1 MSGMAGWVDLR
12 HGVGQQ
18 TNLPRSKVARIV
30 SAMIAAMAGRGP
42 DGQAVWLAP
51 ELALGHCR
59 TVTSRYDG
67 EEQPWIGEIRGA
79 TVAILYTGQIYNAGQ
94 LQHTLTGLGPEPD
107 RWTYAEIIRRA
118 YAQWGAGFVEHLEGM
133 FAIALWDS
141 QKRELLLARDRLGLQ
156 PLYYTLTD
164 GGIIFASVST
174 AIEAHPQ
181 FTARLDTSALAIVL
195 QPRMALPGETPLQGL
210 HELPPA
216 TVLSFSERGQT
227 QKRYWRLESAPHT
240 ATFEQTA
247 EQVRALL
254 EGVVARQY
262 EHEVPCAAMLSGG
275 IDSTSVAALV
285 MKQLAARGAGAAL
298 DTFCLKFDT
307 DEDAF
312 TSTELRPDIDAPF
325 AALAAEYMGTRHTT
339 LSATMQD
346 LLNVIP
352 ATRTARGLPGWGQF
366 DASMYLLFERMRGN
380 CSVALT
386 GEAADEIFGG
396 YPYYFKPQLLA
407 RAQFPWLGDG
417 PKLADY
423 LSPALAPAQWVA
435 EDERARY
442 DYWLSQ
448 VPRLPG
454 ESAEAAR
461 MREVLF
467 LGMSGPLSVILD
479 RKERMSMSQGLEV
492 RVPFCDPQLI
502 QYVWN
507 VPWEMKSRGG
517 VKGLLK
523 AAMHD
528 ILPPTTLSRKKSA
541 YPHIQDT
548 EYDRALI
555 SEARWI
561 ATDPKSPIAWMFDTP
576 RLSALIEQIAANQL
590 NASMLPGGASPAHL
604 LIQLVEMHR
613 WIVDNRVAV

>member
-12 HGVGQQ
+12 QGVGEQINQ
-18 TNLPRSKVARIV
+18 PHLTGAKIV
-30 SAMIAAMAGRGP
+30 SNMIAAMTGRGP
-42 DGQAVWLAP
+42 GGQAVWSNP
-51 ELALGHCR
+51 ELVLGHCR
-59 TVTSRYDG
+59 TMNSRYDF
-67 EEQPWIGEIRGA
+67 EEQPWISEIRG
-79 TVAILYTGQIYNAGQ
+79 TTIAIMYTGQIYNARQ
-94 LQHTLTGLGPEPD
+94 LQQQLAGFGPEPE
-107 RWTYAEIIRRA
+107 RWSYAEIIRRA
-118 YAQWGAGFVEHLEGM
+118 YIQWGKGFVERLEGM
-133 FAIALWDS
+133 FAIALWDGH
-141 QKRELLLARDRLGLQ
+141 KRELLLARDHLGLQ
-156 PLYYTLTD
+156 PIYYTLTD
-164 GGIIFASVST
+164 GGIIFASIPS
-174 AIEAHPQ
+174 AIQAHPQ
-181 FTARLDTSALAIVL
+181 FTAKLDTSALAIVL
-195 QPRMALPGETPLQGL
+195 QPRMALPGETPLRGL

-216 TVLSFSERGQT
+216 SVLSFSELGQT
-227 QKRYWRLESAPHT
+227 QVRYWQLESAPHT
-240 ATFEQTA
+240 DNFEQTA
-247 EQVRALL
+247 EHVRMLL
-254 EGVVARQY
+254 ERAVARQY
-262 EHEVPCAAMLSGG
+262 ETEVPCAAMLSGG

-285 MKQLAARGAGAAL
+285 MKQLAIKGGGATL
-298 DTFCLKFDT
+298 DTFCLKFDS
-307 DEDAF
+307 DEDTF

-325 AALAAEYMGTRHTT
+325 AALASEFMGTRHTT
-339 LSATMQD
+339 LNATMQD

-352 ATRTARGLPGWGQF
+352 ATRMARGLPGWGQF
-366 DASMYLLFERMRGN
+366 DASMYLLFKRMHGN

-417 PKLADY
+417 PRLADY
-423 LSPALAPAQWVA
+423 LSPALVSTQQMI
-435 EDERARY
+435 EEERARY

-448 VPRLPG
+448 VPPLSK
-454 ESAEAAR
+454 ESGEAAR

-528 ILPPTTLSRKKSA
+528 LLPSTTLSRKKSA

-548 EYDRALI
+548 EYDRMLI

-561 ATDPKSPIAWMFDTP
+561 ATDPKSPIGWMFDTP

-604 LIQLVEMHR
+604 LIQLVEMHH
-613 WIVDNRVAV
+613 WIVENRVSI

>member
-18 TNLPRSKVARIV
+18 ANIPRSKVAEIV
-30 SAMIAAMAGRGP
+30 SAMIVAMSGRGP
-42 DGQAVWLAP
+42 DGHAVWLGP
-51 ELALGHCR
+51 EVALGHCR
-59 TVTSRYDG
+59 TVTSRYDWD
-67 EEQPWIGEIRGA
+67 EQPWIGEIHGA
-79 TVAILYTGQIYNAGQ
+79 TVAIMYTGQLYNAAQ
-94 LQHTLTGLGPEPD
+94 LQQQLAGLGPAPD
-107 RWTYAEIIRRA
+107 RWSYAEIIRRA
-118 YAQWGAGFVEHLEGM
+118 YAQWGVGFVERLEGM
-133 FAIALWDS
+133 FAIAIWDG
-141 QKRELLLARDRLGLQ
+141 QKRRLLLARDRLGLQ
-156 PLYYTLTD
+156 PLYYTLRD
-164 GGIIFASVST
+164 GGVIFGSVPT
-174 AIEAHPQ
+174 AIKAHPH

-216 TVLSFSERGQT
+216 SVLTFDERGHELH
-227 QKRYWRLESAPHT
+227 RYWKLESAAHT
-240 ATFEQTA
+240 DDFEQTKDR
-247 EQVRALL
+247 VRELL

-262 EHEVPCAAMLSGG
+262 VHEVPCAAMLSGG

-285 MKQLAARGAGAAL
+285 MKQLASQGGGAAL
-298 DTFCLKFDT
+298 DTFCLKFDS

-346 LLNVIP
+346 LLGVIP
-352 ATRTARGLPGWGQF
+352 ATRKARGLPGWGQF

-396 YPYYFKPQLLA
+396 YPYYFKPELLA
-407 RAQFPWLGDG
+407 RPQFPWLGDG
-417 PKLADY
+417 PKLAHY
-423 LSPALAPAQWVA
+423 LSPTLISAQRVA

-454 ESAEAAR
+454 ESGDAAR

-492 RVPFCDPQLI
+492 RVPFCDPELI

-528 ILPPTTLSRKKSA
+528 ILPPTTLNRKKSA
-541 YPHIQDT
+541 YPHIQDS

-604 LIQLVEMHR
+604 LIQLVEMNR
-613 WIVDNRVAV
+613 WIVDNDIAV

>member
-12 HGVGQQ
+12 HGICQQ
-18 TNLPRSKVARIV
+18 ANQPHSTGTKIV
-30 SAMIAAMAGRGP
+30 STMIAAMTGRGP
-42 DGQAVWLAP
+42 CGQAMWSDS

-59 TVTSRYDG
+59 TITSRYDFD
-67 EEQPWIGEIRGA
+67 EQPWIGEIRGA
-79 TVAILYTGQIYNAGQ
+79 TIAIMYTGQIYNARQ
-94 LQHTLTGLGPEPD
+94 LQQQLVGFGPEPAS
-107 RWTYAEIIRRA
+107 WSYAEIICRA
-118 YAQWGAGFVEHLEGM
+118 YAQWGKDFVEHLEGM
-133 FAIALWDS
+133 FAIALWDG
-141 QKRELLLARDRLGLQ
+141 QNRELLLVRDRLGLQ

-164 GGIIFASVST
+164 GGIIFASVPT

-181 FTARLDTSALAIVL
+181 FTTRLDTNALAIVL
-195 QPRMALPGETPLQGL
+195 QPRMALPGETPLKGL
-210 HELPPA
+210 YELPPA
-216 TVLSFSERGQT
+216 SVLSFSELGQT
-227 QKRYWRLESAPHT
+227 QVRYWQLESAPHT
-240 ATFEQTA
+240 DNFEQTA
-247 EQVRALL
+247 DHVRTLL

-262 EHEVPCAAMLSGG
+262 EYEVPCAAMLSGG

-285 MKQLAARGAGAAL
+285 MKQLMTRGTGSAL
-298 DTFCLKFDT
+298 NTFCLKFDT

-312 TSTELRPDIDAPF
+312 TATELRPDIDAPF
-325 AALAAEYMGTRHTT
+325 AALAAEFMGTRHTT

-352 ATRTARGLPGWGQF
+352 ATRLARGLPGWGQF
-366 DASMYLLFERMRGN
+366 DASMYLLFERMRSN
-380 CSVALT
+380 CAVALT

-423 LSPALAPAQWVA
+423 LSPSLISVQQMK
-435 EDERARY
+435 EEERARY

-454 ESAEAAR
+454 ESGEAAR

-492 RVPFCDPQLI
+492 RVPFCDPQLL

-507 VPWEMKSRGG
+507 VPWEMKARGG

-548 EYDRALI
+548 EYDRMLI

-561 ATDPKSPIAWMFDTP
+561 ATDPQSPIAWMFDTP
-576 RLSALIEQIAANQL
+576 RLSALIEQIAGNQL
-590 NASMLPGGASPAHL
+590 NASMLPGGVCPAHL
-604 LIQLVEMHR
+604 LIQLVEMHH
-613 WIVDNRVAV
+613 WIVENRVTI